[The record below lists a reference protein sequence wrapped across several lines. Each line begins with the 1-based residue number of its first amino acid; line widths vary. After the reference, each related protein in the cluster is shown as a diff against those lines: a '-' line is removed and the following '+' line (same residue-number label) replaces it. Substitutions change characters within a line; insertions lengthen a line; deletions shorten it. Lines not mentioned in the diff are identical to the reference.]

1 MERSIT
7 AEDYDPLAPQV
18 QADPFPFYR
27 LFQDTCPVQHHRL
40 TEEQQQRVS
49 PGSNPLIAAP
59 TSEVFMV
66 FGHDEIRTVLTDYET
81 FSSFR
86 GGVGLERT
94 SAPNDVGM
102 LIYADPPHHGPQ
114 RAIVAAA
121 LSPRL
126 VKHMETRIAEYAD
139 ELIDGF
145 LNDTVDGPINTVD
158 IVERYCNPL
167 PGLMFCELLG
177 LPRDQQPTFKKW
189 ADATVDA
196 FGADADT
203 QQRAAVAM
211 LEMMQYFFGVL
222 AERRAKQ
229 AGGEQLPEDLIT
241 GLMVTEADGRCFN
254 DVEIVLAIQLLI
266 AGGNDTTSGAL
277 GSGFNQL
284 SRHPDQQRMLRERPE
299 LLAGAVEEI
308 LRFDAP
314 AHCLFRTTTRA
325 TEIAGVAIPEGAKV
339 GVPYGAANR
348 DPNAFDRPDE
358 FDITRSASELRR
370 HLSFSLGTHYCVG
383 SALGRAQ
390 VRIGLERLL
399 ARMPTFQL
407 DPDRPAVR
415 HDALIARR
423 FGHLYLT
430 WDTPQGARG

>member
-1 MERSIT
+1 VQRSIT
-7 AEDYDPLAPQV
+7 AEDYDPLAPEV

-40 TEEQQQRVS
+40 TEEQQRRAS
-49 PGSNPLIAAP
+49 PEGNPLITAP

-66 FGHDEIRTVLTDYET
+66 FGHEEIRSVLSDHQT
-81 FSSFR
+81 FSSLR
-86 GGVGLERT
+86 SGVGLERT
-94 SAPNDVGM
+94 TAPNGVGM

-126 VKHMETRIAEYAD
+126 VKQMEARIAELAD
-139 ELIDGF
+139 GLIDQFAGH
-145 LNDTVDGPINTVD
+145 GSVD
-158 IVERYCNPL
+158 IVLGYCDPL

-177 LPRDQQPTFKKW
+177 LPLSDRPLFKKW
-189 ADATVDA
+189 ANATVDA

-203 QQRAAVAM
+203 QQAAGAAM
-211 LEMMQYFFGVL
+211 LEMMQYFFGLL
-222 AERRAKQ
+222 AERRSRLAQ
-229 AGGEQLPEDLIT
+229 RQELPEDLLT
-241 GLMVTEADGRCFN
+241 GLMLTEVEGRCF
-254 DVEIVLAIQLLI
+254 DDLEIVLAVQLLI

-277 GSGFNQL
+277 GHGIHQL
-284 SRHPDQQRMLRERPE
+284 LRHPEQLR
-299 LLAGAVEEI
+299 LLRRTPKLLPNAVEEI

-314 AHCLFRTTTRA
+314 AHCLFRTATRA
-325 TEIAGVAIPEGAKV
+325 TEIAGVPIPEGSKV

-348 DPNAFDRPDE
+348 DASAFDRPDE
-358 FDITRSASELRR
+358 FDITRPAAEVRR
-370 HLSFSLGTHYCVG
+370 HLSFGLGAHYCVG

-399 ARMPTFQL
+399 ARIPEFHL

-430 WDTPQGARG
+430 WDR